1 MIARITSP
9 RAAGL
14 FLVVTLACTAAC
26 GDDGGGSDGDDGASV
41 DQTGSFL
48 AFDAD
53 FAGWR
58 GWEAFHLPDA
68 PSDGVV
74 HLAGPRTEYLNA
86 RPPKGSHEFPV
97 GTIIV
102 KELETGAMQDR
113 KVFAMVKRGGGYD
126 AAAAPGWEWFEL
138 SNNPDGSFKRIV
150 WRGLGPPAGE
160 QYGGDPSGCSGCHS
174 ASKDNDY
181 VSPTALRLSDL

>member
-1 MIARITSP
+1 MSARIATSP
-9 RAAGL
+9 SAA
-14 FLVVTLACTAAC
+14 LVLIAALAFTAAC
-26 GDDGGGSDGDDGASV
+26 GDDGSSGSGDDSSV

-53 FAGWR
+53 FAGFR

-68 PSDGVV
+68 PADGVV
-74 HLAGPRTEYLNA
+74 HLAGPRTEYLNK

-102 KELETGAMQDR
+102 KELETGAMEDR

-138 SNNPDGSFKRIV
+138 SNNPDGTFKRIV
-150 WRGLGPPAGE
+150 WRGLGPPSGE
-160 QYGGDPSGCSGCHS
+160 QYGGDPNGCSGCHA